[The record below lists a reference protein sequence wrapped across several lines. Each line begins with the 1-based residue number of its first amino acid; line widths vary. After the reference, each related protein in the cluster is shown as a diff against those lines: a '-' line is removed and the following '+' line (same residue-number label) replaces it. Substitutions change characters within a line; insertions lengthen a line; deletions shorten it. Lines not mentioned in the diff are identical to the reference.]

1 MEKDKFK
8 ILIVGNGAA
17 ASALTKKI
25 SQYEYVEKIFS
36 TGGIS
41 DCVEIIDIREDD
53 LTGLLM
59 FAWENKIDL
68 TIPISPKAL
77 EADIVSFFQSNGQN
91 IFGPSRESCNFIF
104 NNISCKKFLYKLH
117 ASVAKFGMYNKL
129 SQIGDYLKNSAYPV
143 LLKSAQNTASEDE
156 KMICTTYKNAMDF
169 ADKLFLKGEIDVL
182 IEDFVMGHN
191 FTIYFVTDGYSAIP
205 LNIVGNYKFLDKNGG
220 IYTDG
225 CACYCPDYKISNT
238 IIDEVKKIVTNIL
251 NCLDNDGKPYTGIL
265 GINCVLTKNENFLI
279 QDIKPF
285 LQNHDARAV
294 LNLCEDDLIKIF
306 ISCIN
311 GFFSDEYEQ
320 IKTNDCSSVA
330 VCVYSDL
337 DNSEISGLEDI
348 EDVDFINIKKDNEK
362 YYSQIGM
369 NFTLTKTAMT
379 LSRAKK
385 YLSEEIEDIKFAGM
399 KYRKDIYDKIEQ

>member
-17 ASALTKKI
+17 ASALAKKI

-41 DCVEIIDIREDD
+41 DCMEIIDIREDD

-59 FAWENKIDL
+59 FALENKIDL

-285 LQNHDARAV
+285 LQNHDAGAV

-306 ISCIN
+306 TSCIN
-311 GFFSDEYEQ
+311 GFFSDEYDH
-320 IKTNDCSSVA
+320 IKTNDCSSVS
-330 VCVYSDL
+330 VCVYSDS
-337 DNSEISGLEDI
+337 DNSEISGLNDI
-348 EDVDFINIKKDNEK
+348 EGVDFINIKKDNEK

-385 YLSEEIEDIKFAGM
+385 YLSEAIEDIKFAGM

>member
-17 ASALTKKI
+17 ASALAKKI

-41 DCVEIIDIREDD
+41 DCMEIIDIREDD

-59 FAWENKIDL
+59 FALENKIDL

-91 IFGPSRESCNFIF
+91 IFGPSKESCNFIF
-104 NNISCKKFLYKLH
+104 NNISCKKFLYKLR

-129 SQIGDYLKNSAYPV
+129 SQIGDYLKNSSYPV

-285 LQNHDARAV
+285 LQNHDAGAV

-306 ISCIN
+306 TSCIN
-311 GFFSDEYEQ
+311 GFFSDEYDH
-320 IKTNDCSSVA
+320 IKTNDCSSVS
-330 VCVYSDL
+330 VCVYSDS
-337 DNSEISGLEDI
+337 DNSEISGLNDI

-379 LSRAKK
+379 LSRAKI

>member
-17 ASALTKKI
+17 ASALAKKI

-41 DCVEIIDIREDD
+41 DCMEIIDIREDD

-59 FAWENKIDL
+59 FALENKIDL

-129 SQIGDYLKNSAYPV
+129 SQIGDYLKNSSYPV

-156 KMICTTYKNAMDF
+156 KMVCTTYKSAMDF

-182 IEDFVMGHN
+182 IEDFAMGHN

-285 LQNHDARAV
+285 LQNHDAGAV

-306 ISCIN
+306 TSCIN
-311 GFFSDEYEQ
+311 GFFSDEYDH
-320 IKTNDCSSVA
+320 IKTNDCSSVS
-330 VCVYSDL
+330 VCVYSDS
-337 DNSEISGLEDI
+337 DNSEISGLNDI
-348 EDVDFINIKKDNEK
+348 EGVDFINIKKDNEK

-385 YLSEEIEDIKFAGM
+385 YLSEAIEDIKFAGM

>member
-8 ILIVGNGAA
+8 ILIVGNGAV
-17 ASALTKKI
+17 ASALAKKI

-59 FAWENKIDL
+59 FALENKIDL

-91 IFGPSRESCNFIF
+91 IFGPSKESCNFIF
-104 NNISCKKFLYKLH
+104 NNISCKKFLYKLR

-156 KMICTTYKNAMDF
+156 KMVCTTYKSAMDF

-285 LQNHDARAV
+285 LQNHDAGAV

-306 ISCIN
+306 TSCIN
-311 GFFSDEYEQ
+311 GFFSDEYDH

-330 VCVYSDL
+330 VCVYSDS
-337 DNSEISGLEDI
+337 DNSEICGFDDI

-385 YLSEEIEDIKFAGM
+385 YLSEEIEGIKFAGM
-399 KYRKDIYDKIEQ
+399 KCRKDIYDKIEP